1 VKKEDYQF
9 FEKNGYL
16 PLGKILDKNETET
29 FVKVF
34 DRDREKTGYHW
45 YEFGHHQSI
54 NCDALATSPEFDDL
68 LRHPKV
74 MEPISELMGGKT
86 CFSEICIRHMEPY
99 EGELHRGWHRD
110 RAHLLDHPLR
120 MDYIQL
126 MVYLADVDETTHCFS
141 ISPESIDQDVLDTEA
156 QLEHGGIQDLYGE
169 SGTAILFN
177 VSVLHTATTRKTNQE
192 RKSVQVY
199 YGHQHQP
206 YLSEDSIITTRLWRD
221 HPDSD
226 VRDFYS
232 VFNRKTREYIQRVED
247 DSNLPLEEVLELL
260 VEIDYETGK
269 RQRPD

>member
-1 VKKEDYQF
+1 
-9 FEKNGYL
+9 
-16 PLGKILDKNETET
+16 
-29 FVKVF
+29 
-34 DRDREKTGYHW
+34 
-45 YEFGHHQSI
+45 
-54 NCDALATSPEFDDL
+54 
-68 LRHPKV
+68 
-74 MEPISELMGGKT
+74 
-86 CFSEICIRHMEPY
+86 
-99 EGELHRGWHRD
+99 
-110 RAHLLDHPLR
+110 

-177 VSVLHTATTRKTNQE
+177 VSVLHTATARKTNQE

-206 YLSEDSIITTRLWRD
+206 YLSEDSIIPTRLWKD
-221 HPDSD
+221 HTDSD

-232 VFNRKTREYIQRVED
+232 VFNRKTREYIQRAGD
-247 DSNLPLEEVLELL
+247 DSDLPLEEVLELL